1 MKLLFFSSLSHY
13 IVSSYNQQFYLCKH
27 EGLCIGFPK
36 WVFIVEIVWTWVSL
50 CFVSASYNSYF
61 YVFLCKHFIMHT
73 KKTQKLWTFYV
84 LTICIF
90 LLKENTDLLKYRSSA
105 GMHLLQQIFFFK
117 RFPVPKKMREELKII
132 TVFLWEGRVG

>member
-36 WVFIVEIVWTWVSL
+36 WVFIVEIIWTWVSL

-73 KKTQKLWTFYV
+73 KKKKIWTFYV

-105 GMHLLQQIFFFK
+105 GMHLLQQIVFFK